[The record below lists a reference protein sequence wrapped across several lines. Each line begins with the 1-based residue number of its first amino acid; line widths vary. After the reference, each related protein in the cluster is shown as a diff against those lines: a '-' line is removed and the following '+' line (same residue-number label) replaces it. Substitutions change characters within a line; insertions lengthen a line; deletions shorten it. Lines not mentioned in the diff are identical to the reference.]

1 MVSPPLGDCDH
12 LEPFPLA
19 TPLPVPLLGP
29 RRRRYLRQCAVL
41 LANHLLVILADT
53 VECMPSCHP
62 IIICCSIYLLSRR
75 ITTLTISNWGPFGG
89 GGNHPGPQFCR
100 AQDARRTRGS
110 VCVRGSC
117 SGQWRI
123 NSCGISRGAVPALVA
138 GRLPGSISVVMC
150 GLTHVDGSCT
160 SWPPSMG

>member
-100 AQDARRTRGS
+100 AQDARRTRGQCMCAWELQWP
-110 VCVRGSC
+110 VEDNFMWYFTRGSAC
-117 SGQWRI
+117 ACGGPAAGLHLCCDVWFD
-123 NSCGISRGAVPALVA
+123 SC
-138 GRLPGSISVVMC
+138 
-150 GLTHVDGSCT
+150 
-160 SWPPSMG
+160 